1 MGSKITIKITKI
13 QNMYSH
19 NQPIYL
25 DVDLSDYEPRYQL
38 PPTTAYMPTT
48 IPYTPQRQRKSNRA
62 SALIPN
68 NHYVSLEGFSPE
80 NIKINMNKRGKVC
93 VRAHKEAIIDMGRN
107 GKRKHVESVEQTL
120 KLPDYLAELGM
131 LNKVETRFEEDKLIF
146 VYPKKPDF
154 NKIEIEFDDED
165 ENEEQT
171 ESKVSF
177 Q

>member
-1 MGSKITIKITKI
+1 MGNPVKNTTTAKAK
-13 QNMYSH
+13 MYSH

-25 DVDLSDYEPRYQL
+25 DLDLSDYEPRYQL
-38 PPTTAYMPTT
+38 PPTTAYT

-68 NHYVSLEGFSPE
+68 NHYASLEGFSPE

-131 LNKVETRFEEDKLIF
+131 LNEVETRFEEDKLIF

-154 NKIEIEFDDED
+154 NRIEIEFDDEEEI
-165 ENEEQT
+165 ENKT
-171 ESKVSF
+171 ETKAF

>member
-1 MGSKITIKITKI
+1 MGIKTTAAAK
-13 QNMYSH
+13 MYSH

-25 DVDLSDYEPRYQL
+25 DLDLSDYEPRYQL
-38 PPTTAYMPTT
+38 PPTAAYT

-93 VRAHKEAIIDMGRN
+93 VRAHKEAIIDMGKN
-107 GKRKHVESVEQTL
+107 GKGKHIESVEQTL
-120 KLPDYLAELGM
+120 KLPDYLSELGM
-131 LNKVETRFEEDKLIF
+131 LNKVETRFEEDKLVF

-154 NKIEIEFDDED
+154 SKIEIEFDDDED
-165 ENEEQT
+165 NQNT
-171 ESKVSF
+171 IQAKAF
-177 Q
+177 